1 MAWPLACSVA
11 ARDEPSLPAPIIPIL
26 EFSRAN
32 YGRSDSVVGDATER
46 GVFCDNELN
55 HSIALD
61 LDRFRHTRFD
71 RRSRTSSILDARGEL
86 ERGDSKGDSVR
97 TSHQQRSL

>member
-1 MAWPLACSVA
+1 M
-11 ARDEPSLPAPIIPIL
+11 IPIL
-26 EFSRAN
+26 GFSRAN
-32 YGRSDSVVGDATER
+32 YGRSDSGVGDATER

-71 RRSRTSSILDARGEL
+71 RRSRTSSILDARA
-86 ERGDSKGDSVR
+86 SWSVG
-97 TSHQQRSL
+97 TAWEIVCEQVTK